1 VSRRI
6 PTALSIAGS
15 DPSGGAGI
23 QADLKAFQDGGVYG
37 MAVITA
43 LTVQDTTGV
52 HGWAGVAPD
61 FVRRQIRSVLDDI
74 PPDAIKIGMVGT
86 AEIAA
91 AIADGIADYRGP
103 VVLDPV
109 MISTSGHSLLDAD
122 AQAVLVERL
131 VPRAALLT
139 PNLPEARRLFRERDP
154 ARWAQE
160 HGVAVLR
167 KDGHGTASVV
177 EDELFTPDGARRS
190 WTHPRLTTR
199 NTHGT
204 GCTLSSRI
212 AAALARGLA
221 IEDAVAEG
229 ITYLSGLIARST
241 TGALGR
247 GASGPLLHG
256 PVGLL

>member
-1 VSRRI
+1 MSRRI

-91 AIADGIADYRGP
+91 AIADGIADYNGP

-109 MISTSGHSLLDAD
+109 MVSTSGHSLLDAD
-122 AQAVLVERL
+122 AQAVLVDRL

-139 PNLPEARRLFRERDP
+139 PNLPEARRLFGDVDP

-167 KDGHGTASVV
+167 KDGHGTAAVV
-177 EDELFTPDGARRS
+177 EDELFTADGARRS
-190 WTHPRLTTR
+190 WSHPRLATR

-212 AAALARGLA
+212 AAALGRGLA

-229 ITYLSGLIARST
+229 ITYLSGLIARSA

-256 PVGLL
+256 PVGLS

>member
-1 VSRRI
+1 MSRRI

-23 QADLKAFQDGGVYG
+23 QADLKAFQDGGAYG

-52 HGWAGVAPD
+52 HGWAGVEPD
-61 FVRRQIRSVLDDI
+61 FVRRQIRAVLADI

-86 AEIAA
+86 AEIAG
-91 AIADGIADYRGP
+91 AIADGIADYGGP
-103 VVLDPV
+103 IVLDPV
-109 MISTSGHSLLDAD
+109 MVSTSGHSLLDAD

-139 PNLPEARRLFRERDP
+139 PNLPEAARLLGASEP
-154 ARWAQE
+154 ARWAVD
-160 HGVAVLR
+160 HGVALLR

-177 EDELFTPDGARRS
+177 EDELFTAAGARRAWS
-190 WTHPRLTTR
+190 HPRLATR

-221 IEDAVAEG
+221 IESAVDEG
-229 ITYLSGLIARST
+229 ITYISELIARSAA
-241 TGALGR
+241 GSLGR
-247 GASGPLLHG
+247 GTSGPLLHG
-256 PVGLL
+256 PVGRS